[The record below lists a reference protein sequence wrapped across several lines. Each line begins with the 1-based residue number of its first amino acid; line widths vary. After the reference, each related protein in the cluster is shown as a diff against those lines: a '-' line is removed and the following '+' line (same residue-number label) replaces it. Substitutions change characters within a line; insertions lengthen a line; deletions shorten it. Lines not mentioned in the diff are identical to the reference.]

1 VSARLIGAELFKQR
15 TTRTFYGLT
24 GGAIALVLI
33 ISVLGSAL
41 GDFKHEQHPLENLV
55 NIGGLSQVFA
65 VVLGIL
71 ALTTEYRH
79 GTITPTL
86 LAVPD
91 RARLVAGKLAAV
103 LLIGLVLGL
112 VCIGVV
118 AIVAL
123 LIFSGRGIDSGATGG
138 DVARFLAG
146 GAVSAALNGAFG
158 VGLGAIVRNQVGAVV
173 GVLVWGFVLEPL
185 IGLIPGLKDVVP
197 KWGLGGISNEVAGT
211 STTAH
216 AFGQVPAGL
225 VLAGYCAIFV
235 AAGIVMMRRRD
246 VSA

>member
-1 VSARLIGAELFKQR
+1 MIRLVGAELFKQR
-15 TTRTFYGLT
+15 TTRTFYGLM
-24 GGAIALVLI
+24 GGAVALVLV

-41 GDFKHEQHPLENLV
+41 GDFKHERHPLENLV

-65 VVLGIL
+65 VVIGVL
-71 ALTTEYRH
+71 AVTTEYRH

-91 RARLVAGKLAAV
+91 RAKLVIGKLVAA
-103 LLIGLVLGL
+103 LLIGFVLGL
-112 VCIGVV
+112 ACIGVV
-118 AIVAL
+118 VVVAL
-123 LIFSGRGIDSGATGG
+123 LIFSGRGISSGASGS
-138 DVARFLAG
+138 DVVRFLAG
-146 GAVSAALNGAFG
+146 GAVSAALNAAFG
-158 VGLGAIVRNQVGAVV
+158 VGLGAIVRNQVGAVI

-211 STTAH
+211 SSTAH

-225 VLAGYCAIFV
+225 VFAGYCAICV
-235 AAGIVMMRRRD
+235 ALGIAFMRRRD